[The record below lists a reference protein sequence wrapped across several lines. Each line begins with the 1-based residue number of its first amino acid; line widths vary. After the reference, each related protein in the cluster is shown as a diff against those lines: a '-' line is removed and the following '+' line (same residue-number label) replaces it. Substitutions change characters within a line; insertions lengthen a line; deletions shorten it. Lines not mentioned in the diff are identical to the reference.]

1 MRKITGKS
9 IIQKKKQIQF
19 RKKERNKNNHER
31 Y

>member
-9 IIQKKKQIQF
+9 IIQKKKKIQF
-19 RKKERNKNNHER
+19 RTEERNKNNHEC